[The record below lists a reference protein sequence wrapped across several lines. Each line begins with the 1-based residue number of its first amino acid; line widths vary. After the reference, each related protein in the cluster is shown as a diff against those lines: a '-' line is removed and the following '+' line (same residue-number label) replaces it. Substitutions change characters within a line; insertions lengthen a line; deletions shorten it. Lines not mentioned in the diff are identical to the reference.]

1 MPYFIRLIV
10 YNVHSILIV
19 MFSKVCTTYSNTV
32 CTIYVFCIKYWKDVH
47 TILYALSSKLCIC
60 PLHSMIYMTHY
71 VCYLIYFIIY
81 TLRSILCTQLMY
93 SLSCIVKY
101 TFNSLHYIPCFLH
114 FVLYPLSSTRYAPY
128 SMPCTSMSMLYAL
141 HYILYN

>member
-1 MPYFIRLIV
+1 MYTLFSSSCSLKYV
-10 YNVHSILIV
+10 LHILIQSV
-19 MFSKVCTTYSNTV
+19 RSMYSVSNTERMY
-32 CTIYVFCIKYWKDVH
+32 TLYSMLYPLNFVFCP
-47 TILYALSSKLCIC
+47 LY
-60 PLHSMIYMTHY
+60 SMIYMTHY

-114 FVLYPLSSTRYAPY
+114 FVLYPLSSTRYTPY
-128 SMPCTSMSMLYAL
+128 SILCTFMSMVYAL
-141 HYILYN
+141 HYILYT